1 MFLQEAAKGPLRWSS
16 SQAASYI
23 IKKRMKKKK
32 HPVIKPK
39 NKIHFNLSER
49 I

>member
-1 MFLQEAAKGPLRWSS
+1 MLVHEAAKGPLRWSS

-23 IKKRMKKKK
+23 IKKSMKKKK
-32 HPVIKPK
+32 HPVTKPK
-39 NKIHFNLSER
+39 NKIHIDLSEH